1 VVGGSSCDSARELV
15 AASIVAEID
24 EGSKGLLNEPRFEI
38 FGVDL
43 WYKIRG
49 RSQTI
54 TKTATICSQTLNR
67 EFAGLVCAAESG
79 VCRSLQEFVR
89 LRFSLEI
96 LYEASDS

>member
-1 VVGGSSCDSARELV
+1 M
-15 AASIVAEID
+15 VAEID

-54 TKTATICSQTLNR
+54 VHLRNGNQVSPKPR
-67 EFAGLVCAAESG
+67 PFA
-79 VCRSLQEFVR
+79 
-89 LRFSLEI
+89 LRR
-96 LYEASDS
+96 